1 MSERSIP
8 DAAKGGAMWKTQAR
22 IVSAASQSLIVAASL
37 FVGCASYAADTD
49 RCFSKQNENR
59 SQLGHEPVLCSYE
72 PNTIG
77 WTKDSDDVGF
87 MDFKLSVR
95 YQIFPF
101 PKEGENWATYFAF
114 TGRFGQYIGT
124 RDSSPVVA
132 KRFNPKIFFRHWADD
147 KHRDYVDIG
156 YNHESNGQ
164 SIHTLAQFQQAQQDA
179 QRSGFAYDQI
189 SRGWDFLDLVWK
201 KEWPDERSS
210 TYLVLKYFLP
220 RGLLQGKPEEYGT
233 TFAETDPEGKPR
245 NQVNGVGGIYKRF
258 LSDAWCLT
266 EKCKF
271 AATYETGYR
280 RIARYNTFRLEY
292 GFKVSHLPLTV
303 WGQTGY
309 GSDLAQYYKK
319 VSSLGFEVEIGSF

>member
-1 MSERSIP
+1 MEKIGGVMVRSL
-8 DAAKGGAMWKTQAR
+8 
-22 IVSAASQSLIVAASL
+22 VVQSSIVAASL
-37 FVGCASYAADTD
+37 VFGCLSHAAEPD
-49 RCFSKQNENR
+49 RCFSRRNEDR
-59 SQLGHEPVLCSYE
+59 PQLRTEPVLCSYE

-101 PKEGENWATYFAF
+101 PREGENWATYFAF
-114 TGRFGQYIGT
+114 TGRFAQYIGT

-132 KRFNPKIFFRHWADD
+132 KRFNPKIFFRGWADD
-147 KHRDYVDIG
+147 KHQDYVDLG

-179 QRSGFAYDQI
+179 ERPEFANDQI
-189 SRGWDFLDLVWK
+189 SRGWDFLELVWRK
-201 KEWPDERSS
+201 QWPEDDSS
-210 TYLVLKYFLP
+210 TYLVLKYFLHH
-220 RGLLQGKPEEYGT
+220 GLLQGKPEEYGSN
-233 TFAETDPEGKPR
+233 FAETDPEGKPR
-245 NQVNGVGGIYKRF
+245 NRVNGVGAIYKRL
-258 LSDAWCLT
+258 LSDALCMT

-280 RIARYNTFRLEY
+280 SLARYNTFRLEY
-292 GFKVSHLPLTV
+292 GFKVQHLPLTV

-319 VSSLGFEVEIGSF
+319 VSSLGFQVEIGSF